1 MQKAISRTVRIKMY
15 IFKIFMNLVDNHHP
29 VTDNMAL
36 NMQTISNA
44 LANIDRRVTYYAGN
58 IKRQKQLTAL
68 THHHFVLPDCDETEN
83 LSSPLVFVQFIGLK
97 MGGNFDHFLI
107 CKSCNFDKWSD

>member
-1 MQKAISRTVRIKMY
+1 
-15 IFKIFMNLVDNHHP
+15 MNLVDNHHP

-44 LANIDRRVTYYAGN
+44 LTNIDRRVTYYAEN

-68 THHHFVLPDCDETEN
+68 QN
-83 LSSPLVFVQFIGLK
+83 LTNGQTSNDFLK
-97 MGGNFDHFLI
+97 VSKEKIFSTG
-107 CKSCNFDKWSD
+107 